1 MIRETRRI
9 ADDSGAVLRL
19 GYYEGYYGSERS
31 EAAAEFSQK
40 YPTVDIQITIG
51 SHAHY
56 FALQPR

>member
-9 ADDSGAVLRL
+9 ADDSGAILRL
-19 GYYEGYYGSERS
+19 GYYEGYYGSELS
-31 EAAAEFSQK
+31 EAAEFSQK